1 MIAPT
6 IVLEQI
12 PNIAVSKLQF
22 INIRL
27 IYEVRMRLLIVML
40 LSFTLSTQ
48 LWAGELSRPAGKV
61 LLTLSG
67 NIENTNERGKAVFDL
82 ASLEK
87 LGMVSF
93 QTTSPWYDG
102 RNTFTGIPLQKLIDY
117 VGAKGS
123 VVKVTALNDYT
134 TEIPLSDFKKYNV
147 ILALKVNGEYMR
159 VRDKGPLFVVYPYD
173 SLPELNNQI
182 YYSRSA
188 WQVSRMS
195 IE

>member
-1 MIAPT
+1 
-6 IVLEQI
+6 
-12 PNIAVSKLQF
+12 
-22 INIRL
+22 
-27 IYEVRMRLLIVML
+27 MRFIVML
-40 LSFTLSTQ
+40 LSLVVCTQ
-48 LWAGELSRPAGKV
+48 VWAGEIPKPAGKV
-61 LLTLSG
+61 LLTMSG
-67 NIENTNERGKAVFDL
+67 NIENTNEGDKAVFDL
-82 ASLEK
+82 ESLEK
-87 LGMVSF
+87 LGLVSF

-102 RNTFTGIPLQKLIDY
+102 RTTFTGISLQKLMDY

-134 TEIPLSDFKKYNV
+134 TDIPLNDFKKYNV
-147 ILALKVNGEYMR
+147 ILALKINGEYMR

-188 WQVSRMS
+188 WQVSKMK

>member
-1 MIAPT
+1 
-6 IVLEQI
+6 
-12 PNIAVSKLQF
+12 
-22 INIRL
+22 
-27 IYEVRMRLLIVML
+27 MRSIIML
-40 LSFTLSTQ
+40 LSFVLSTQ
-48 LWAGELSRPAGKV
+48 VWGGELSRPTGKV

-67 NIENTNERGKAVFDL
+67 NIENTNEGGKAVFDL

-93 QTTSPWYDG
+93 QTTSAWYDG
-102 RNTFTGIPLQKLIDY
+102 RTTFTGISLQKLMDY

-123 VVKVTALNDYT
+123 VVKVIALNDYT

-147 ILALKVNGEYMR
+147 ILALKINGEYMR

-173 SLPELNNQI
+173 SMPDLDNQI

-188 WQVSRMS
+188 WQVSKMN

>member
-1 MIAPT
+1 
-6 IVLEQI
+6 
-12 PNIAVSKLQF
+12 
-22 INIRL
+22 
-27 IYEVRMRLLIVML
+27 MRFIVML
-40 LSFTLSTQ
+40 LSFVLSTQ
-48 LWAGELSRPAGKV
+48 VWAGEFSKPAGKA
-61 LLTLSG
+61 LLTISG
-67 NIENTNERGKAVFDL
+67 HIENTNDGGKAVFDL

-87 LGMVSF
+87 MGMISF
-93 QTTSPWYDG
+93 QTTSPWYNG
-102 RNTFTGIPLQKLIDY
+102 RTTFTGISLQKLMDY
-117 VGAKGS
+117 VGAKGT